1 MKKAFKFPLVFLG
14 AIVILLLGINFLSGP
29 IAKNYV
35 EKHDKELIGR
45 EVSVK
50 RVGVN
55 LFAGK
60 LNINELTL
68 FEDDGTTPFVQFDRF
83 DTKIKLH
90 DLLQHRLWVKQALL
104 SGLKVN
110 VEQNRDW
117 FNFNSLREHFV
128 SNKTNESSLDFG
140 LVFNDVTI
148 EDGSIRYADL
158 ALGNEFNLNDIALNI
173 PTLDLSELN
182 TDVGLD
188 LRLSEKATLHT
199 DLRLSENAKKYFIN
213 LKLSNLGI
221 EVVEPYVQQNYPV
234 DFVDGF
240 ISLDVEAQGLTEHIL
255 DFELKGDIAVNQIVL
270 NDTEDKP
277 LASIDSIFA
286 SFNRLSLTD
295 KDLDFNKLHI
305 NGLKTAYVIDADSV
319 SNFDLV
325 LKAIR
330 PTDSLVILT
339 ESDTLSSS
347 LEEEKP
353 WKVSIADLALDGAQI
368 LFEDHTLPDV
378 FRYKLSDISL
388 ASKNF
393 TLDGKN
399 AIQFQASLNTVG
411 KLFTKWQGTFDGRD
425 NHNLT
430 LMLSNV
436 KVADFSPYVMQWFGF
451 PVENGTLSFHSQNII
466 SDGNINGINKLQ
478 IANPE
483 FGNKIKHYHPQFEKV
498 PLKLGFHLLTDKN
511 HNVSVDL
518 PVTGDLN
525 DPHFSY
531 RKALAKVFSNLLA
544 KVASSPFRL
553 MTDEDNNLKYIPFDP
568 IKFDFSPEE
577 YVMIDNVAATLQSR
591 SDLSIILEQQV
602 QYDEAIKSL
611 CVMQLQR
618 DYYLATHTELK
629 PSDIDFL
636 TNEAILS
643 IKLNDKGLCNY
654 ARQYSDKKRLRS
666 AKDVETLAC
675 TLYRERSEKV
685 LPKIMERRN
694 ALLTDYLWNVKGL
707 TPEQVTVTTI
717 DESLMKSFVK
727 PSRFEMHVFRYEDME

>member
-1 MKKAFKFPLVFLG
+1 MKRAYKLPLIILGVVFG
-14 AIVILLLGINFLSGP
+14 LLLVLNFLAGP
-29 IAKNYV
+29 IAKNFV
-35 EKHDKELIGR
+35 EKHDKELIGC

-68 FEDDGTTPFVQFDRF
+68 FEDDGTTPFVQFDHF
-83 DTKIKLH
+83 DTKIKLR

-117 FNFNSLREHFV
+117 FNFNSLREHIALIKN
-128 SNKTNESSLDFG
+128 NKSSLDLD

-148 EDGSIRYADL
+148 ENGSIHYADL

-173 PTLDLSELN
+173 PTLDLSEMN
-182 TDVGLD
+182 TNVGLD
-188 LRLSEKATLHT
+188 LRLSDSAFLHT
-199 DLRLSENAKKYFIN
+199 DLRLSDNAKKYFIN
-213 LKLSNLGI
+213 LKLNNLGI
-221 EVVEPYVQQNYPV
+221 EVVEPYVQQNYPLDV
-234 DFVDGF
+234 MGGV
-240 ISLDVEAQGLTEHIL
+240 INLDVEAQGLTEHIL
-255 DFELKGDIAVNQIVL
+255 DFDMKGDLVVNQVVL
-270 NDTEDKP
+270 CDTDKKP
-277 LASIDSIFA
+277 LASIDSLFA
-286 SFNRLSLTD
+286 NFNRLSLTD
-295 KDLDFNKLHI
+295 KDLDFDKLHI
-305 NGLKTAYVIDADSV
+305 HGLKLTYIVDADSV

-325 LKAIR
+325 LNKKRLA
-330 PTDSLVILT
+330 DSLEMVQ
-339 ESDTLSSS
+339 ESDTLSSDM
-347 LEEEKP
+347 EEEKP
-353 WKVSIADLALDGAQI
+353 WKVGITDLALDGARVF
-368 LFEDHTLPDV
+368 FEDHTLPDV
-378 FRYKLSDISL
+378 FRYELSDISL

-399 AIQFQASLNTVG
+399 AIQLQASLNTVG
-411 KLFTKWQGTFDGRD
+411 KLFARWQGTFDGRD

-483 FGNKIKHYHPQFEKV
+483 FGNKLKHYHAPFEKV

-531 RKALAKVFSNLLA
+531 RKTLGKVLSNLLT

-553 MTDEDNNLKYIPFDP
+553 MTDEDNNMKYIPFDP
-568 IKFDFSPEE
+568 IKFDFSPEQ

-602 QYDEAIKSL
+602 QYDEAIKNL
-611 CVMQLQR
+611 CIMQLQR

-654 ARQYSDKKRLRS
+654 AKQYSEKKRLRS
-666 AKDVETLAC
+666 AKDVESLA
-675 TLYRERSEKV
+675 YAMYKEKSEKV
-685 LPKIMERRN
+685 LPKIIERRN

-707 TPEQVTVTTI
+707 TPEQVMVTTI

>member
-1 MKKAFKFPLVFLG
+1 MKKAYK
-14 AIVILLLGINFLSGP
+14 ILLIILGVVIGLLLAFNFLAGP

-45 EVSVK
+45 ELSIE

-60 LNINELTL
+60 LNINALML
-68 FEDDGTTPFVQFDRF
+68 FEDDGTTPFVQFDRLE
-83 DTKIKLH
+83 TKIKLQ
-90 DLLQHRLWVKQALL
+90 DLLQHRLWVKKALL

-110 VEQNRDW
+110 VEQNREW

-128 SNKTNESSLDFG
+128 VDETNETSLDFG
-140 LVFNDVTI
+140 LVLNDVTI
-148 EDGSIRYADL
+148 ENGSIRYADL

-173 PTLDLSELN
+173 PSLNLSELN

-188 LRLSEKATLHT
+188 LRLSDSATLHT
-199 DLRLSENAKKYFIN
+199 DLRLSDNAKKYFIN
-213 LKLSNLGI
+213 LKLNNLDIG
-221 EVVEPYVQQNYPV
+221 VVEPYVQQNYPV
-234 DFVDGF
+234 DLVGGF
-240 ISLDVEAQGLTEHIL
+240 IDLEIEAQGLTEHIL
-255 DFELKGDIAVNQIVL
+255 DFDMKGDLIVNQVVL
-270 NDTEDKP
+270 HDTKEKP
-277 LASIDSIFA
+277 LASIDSVFA
-286 SFNRLSLTD
+286 SFNHLSLTD
-295 KDLDFNKLHI
+295 KDMDISKLHVD
-305 NGLKTAYVIDADSV
+305 GLKLAYVINADSI

-325 LKAIR
+325 LGR
-330 PTDSLVILT
+330 NCSTDSLKTLP
-339 ESDTLSSS
+339 ESDTLSSG

-353 WKVSIADLALDGAQI
+353 WKVSIADLALDGAR
-368 LFEDHTLPDV
+368 LYFEDNTLPDV
-378 FRYKLSDISL
+378 FHYELSDISL
-388 ASKNF
+388 VSKNF

-399 AIQFQASLNTVG
+399 DIQLQASLNTVG
-411 KLFTKWQGTFDGRD
+411 KLFAKWQGTFDGRD

-430 LMLSNV
+430 LMLNNL
-436 KVADFSPYVMQWFGF
+436 KLIDLSPYVVQWFGV

-483 FGNKIKHYHPQFEKV
+483 FGNKLKHFHPQFEKV
-498 PLKLGFHLLTDKN
+498 PLKLGFYLLTDKN
-511 HNVSVDL
+511 RNVSLDL

-525 DPHFSY
+525 DPRFSY
-531 RKALAKVFSNLLA
+531 RKALAKMFSNLLA

-568 IKFDFSPEE
+568 VKFDFSPEQ

-602 QYDEAIKSL
+602 QYEETIKSL

-618 DYYLATHTELK
+618 DYYLATHSELK

-654 ARQYSDKKRLRS
+654 AKQHSGKRHLRS
-666 AKDVETLAC
+666 AKDVESLAC
-675 TLYRERSEKV
+675 ALYWEKSERA
-685 LPKIMERRN
+685 LPKIMAQRN
-694 ALLTDYLWNVKGL
+694 ALLSEYLWNVKGL
-707 TPEQVTVTTI
+707 TPEQVMVTTI

-727 PSRFEMHVFRYEDME
+727 PSRYEMHVFRYEDME